1 MVELIQSKF
10 KSRQKHKFVTL
21 DDQEIAFKM
30 IKSNISTV
38 VGQLDDLR
46 KNPKKFICLNDNIE
60 HNKPD
65 AQTVKAILQDYYES
79 VLPIQ
84 SQFELPREYRNR
96 FLHVDELRQWKRLR
110 DWLKFFTH
118 IALVVLVLFT
128 IASYFSE
135 KIEALQKK
143 YRRQRPSSE
152 EGKLMNLKLLND
164 ILHKYNGIGKAV
176 DSNDPITPWRMPR
189 GYDIQTMVDIAV
201 EIIKREGYHLQPSK
215 SVILPVKSKAKTLDT
230 TLGFLKLKYCN
241 ASSRQSTHIGVTR
254 SQNNSARSA
263 VEENLK
269 KKPEELSTA

>member
-1 MVELIQSKF
+1 MPQATRTLFLNCDEMVELIQSKF

-152 EGKLMNLKLLND
+152 EGKLMN
-164 ILHKYNGIGKAV
+164 V
-176 DSNDPITPWRMPR
+176 
-189 GYDIQTMVDIAV
+189 
-201 EIIKREGYHLQPSK
+201 
-215 SVILPVKSKAKTLDT
+215 
-230 TLGFLKLKYCN
+230 
-241 ASSRQSTHIGVTR
+241 
-254 SQNNSARSA
+254 
-263 VEENLK
+263 
-269 KKPEELSTA
+269 